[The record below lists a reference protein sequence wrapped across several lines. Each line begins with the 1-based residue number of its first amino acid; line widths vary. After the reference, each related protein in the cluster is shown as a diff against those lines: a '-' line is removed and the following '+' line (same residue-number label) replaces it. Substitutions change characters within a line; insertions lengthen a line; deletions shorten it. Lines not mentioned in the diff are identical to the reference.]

1 MRDLKPV
8 AAADLNDRVAVI
20 DIGSNS
26 IRLVVYEGRDR
37 ATLPIYN
44 EKVLCGL
51 GRDLAR
57 TGTLHAEGVARA
69 LENLVRFRH
78 VLQGMGVQY
87 ADALATA
94 AVREASDGQAFAQ
107 AVAERCGLDL
117 IVVSGAEEARLSA
130 LGVLAGTPD
139 ADGVMGDLG
148 GGSLELVGLRDGRL
162 EEHVTLPLG
171 PFRLMAMKNSA
182 PKAREIV
189 RSTLEAES
197 WLEGYR
203 NRRFYAVGGAWR
215 SIAKVDIA
223 VRQHP
228 IHVIH
233 QYLVGGDD
241 IGRVS
246 GLLARQGKSSLQSM
260 AEVSKRRVETLPWAA
275 VVMEQIVDL
284 LAPESVVFSAFGLRE
299 GHLYDLLPQER
310 QQVDPL
316 VAGAT
321 DFDRRHGRTGRMSAL
336 GKWIGSVFADETA
349 DHARLRYVAGLL
361 SDGFWG
367 EHPDHRAEHAF
378 LGVLRMQL
386 TGVTHPQRAFLAA
399 ATFARYGG
407 HNTPDYPALALLDS
421 DDLTRALRIGL
432 ALRLA
437 HTLSGGV
444 PELLDK
450 AVLTRTEW
458 EVRLALGREVAWLAG
473 DAVQRR
479 VEALARA
486 FGLAGRIVVDESH
499 REVAE

>member
-1 MRDLKPV
+1 MRDLKPI
-8 AAADLNDRVAVI
+8 AAADLDDRVAVI

-78 VLQGMGVQY
+78 VLQGIGVQY

-94 AVREASDGQAFAQ
+94 AVRDAADGKAFAQ
-107 AVAERCGLDL
+107 AVTERCGLNL

-130 LGVLAGTPD
+130 LGVLAGTPA

-148 GGSLELVGLRDGRL
+148 GGSLELVGLRDGQL

-171 PFRLMAMKNSA
+171 PFRLMAMKSNA
-182 PKAREIV
+182 TKARDIV
-189 RSTLEAES
+189 RAALEGES
-197 WLEGYR
+197 WLEAYR
-203 NRRFYAVGGAWR
+203 GSRFYAVGGAWR

-233 QYLVGGDD
+233 QYSVTGDD
-241 IGRVS
+241 IGRLS

-275 VVMEQIVDL
+275 VVMEQLADL
-284 LAPESVVFSAFGLRE
+284 VRPASVIFSAFGLRE
-299 GHLYDLLPQER
+299 GHLFDLLPSDRQE
-310 QQVDPL
+310 VDPL
-316 VAGAT
+316 IAGAAA
-321 DFDRRHGRTGRMSAL
+321 FDRRHGRTGRMTAL
-336 GKWIGSVFADETA
+336 GAWIGSAFADESA
-349 DHARLRYVAGLL
+349 DQARLRHVAALL
-361 SDGFWG
+361 SDGFWE

-386 TGVTHPQRAFLAA
+386 TGITHPQRVLLAA
-399 ATFARYGG
+399 AVFARYGG
-407 HNTPDYPALALLDS
+407 PNTPDHSSLTLLDAEDVTWAS
-421 DDLTRALRIGL
+421 RIGL

-479 VEALARA
+479 VEALARS

-499 REVAE
+499 RQVAE